1 MQTHFQDSSRKV
13 KIFFEDTEM
22 EVPEGISVAA
32 AVLSSHADYT
42 RITEKRKSKRAPYCQ
57 MGICFECIMQI
68 DGKANQQACMIQ
80 VCEGMRIYRQNGIPD
95 VTVLPVKG
103 LTEEKV

>member
-1 MQTHFQDSSRKV
+1 MQTHFHASSKKV
-13 KIFFEDTEM
+13 KIFFEDKEM

-32 AVLSSHADYT
+32 AMLSSHVGYT
-42 RITEKRKSKRAPYCQ
+42 RITEKRKSKRAAYCQ
-57 MGICFECIMQI
+57 MGICFECIMHI

-95 VTVLPVKG
+95 VTALPVDS